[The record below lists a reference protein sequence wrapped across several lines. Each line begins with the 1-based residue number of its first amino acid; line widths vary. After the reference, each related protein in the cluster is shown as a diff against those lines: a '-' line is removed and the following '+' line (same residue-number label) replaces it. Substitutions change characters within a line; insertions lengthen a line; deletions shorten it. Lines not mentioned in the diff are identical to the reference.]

1 MDVIINEIINKNNM
15 KTIFKT
21 LALGLL
27 LMTVA
32 SCEKHD
38 LFDENTITGAVG
50 PEAKW
55 DIASSMVKA
64 GEYMEFTAQ
73 YYSTV
78 TDDFID
84 HSEVWYELFE
94 KEDKLVTASLI
105 KAFSYSMS
113 SNITAQKRMLQ
124 TIQSYPHS
132 EDLWDTTFRAY
143 VLKDKFPI
151 SYTLAPV
158 SWVQPKDTLGFTKN
172 LNAYFGEGFADE
184 FKQGLTAKMNPSEDE
199 RHYGAYMN
207 VLGGLGLL
215 NDTIETLNGDRMP
228 YQKWITDSTFNANTA
243 SWSRG
248 FKQYDSIWSK
258 TSVDTIGMRIFD
270 TIDVKKTM
278 VTNPETGKREPKYDT
293 LFYTDTA
300 YYTHPSLESTVY
312 VYPQIK
318 EAIDSVWE
326 NHVSFYDLI
335 GSSEGYSIEYKREY
349 YINAELRVYDKKGFD
364 PDRDQEGAYT
374 GGTYS
379 KTDAKEI
386 AIN

>member
-1 MDVIINEIINKNNM
+1 M

-38 LFDENTITGAVG
+38 PFDENTITGAVG

-55 DIASSMVKA
+55 DIASSMIKA
-64 GEYMEFTAQ
+64 GDSMEFTGQ

-78 TDDFID
+78 ADNYID

-94 KEDKLVTASLI
+94 KEDKLVSAALI
-105 KAFSYSMS
+105 KAFSYSFT
-113 SNITAQKRMLQ
+113 SNTTAQKRMLQ

-132 EDLWDTTFRAY
+132 EDLWNDTLHAY
-143 VLKDKFPI
+143 VLSDKFPI
-151 SYTLAPV
+151 SYTLSPV
-158 SWVQPKDTLGFTKN
+158 SWVQPKDTNAFTKN
-172 LNAYFGEGFADE
+172 LHAYFGEDFAAE
-184 FKQGLTAKMNPSEDE
+184 FKQGLTAKMNPSAEE

-207 VLGGLGLL
+207 VINGLGLL
-215 NDTIETLNGDRMP
+215 TDTILTPNGDRMR
-228 YQKWITDSTFNANTA
+228 YVDWMIDSTFNANTNE
-243 SWSRG
+243 WQRF
-248 FKQYDSIWSK
+248 FKQTDTIWSK
-258 TSVDTIGMRIFD
+258 TDFD
-270 TIDVKKTM
+270 TLQTIIKDTFSVSK
-278 VTNPETGKREPKYDT
+278 PDRYGKRDT
-293 LFYTDTA
+293 TYYTDTT
-300 YYTHPSLESTVY
+300 YVTHPIYLSSVE

-318 EAIDSVWE
+318 QALDSVWE

-335 GSSEGYSIEYKREY
+335 LGADGYSIEYKREY
-349 YINAELRVYDKKGFD
+349 YINAELRIYDKKGFD
-364 PDRDQEGAYT
+364 PAKHQEGAYT